1 MFEFI
6 SEKLGSALSS
16 LWKSPTVSEEQI
28 DEALKSVRMALLEAD
43 VNFSVVKTFNQR
55 LRERFKA
62 SPIEKLSG
70 VSPVQQVIKLIHDEI
85 VNLLGGSVEKEAPI
99 SAESWKEKFTFDPAL
114 LSLNKSFTSILV
126 CGLQGSGKTTQVGKL
141 ARFIRK
147 NMPQKRILVAACDL
161 QRPQA
166 VEQLEILCKQVGV
179 DLYRG
184 SGSVVE
190 VAKAAYKLAKENYD
204 LLITDTAGRLYI
216 DEALMDELS
225 SVKAQVSPDEV
236 LFVASAA
243 MGQDVAK
250 SAQAFH
256 ERMAITGSIVS
267 MLDGDA
273 KGGAVL
279 SIHMMTGKPIKFEG
293 VGEKIDD
300 LQAFN
305 AHSMADRLLGMGD
318 TINLVRKMQE
328 HVSENDSKDLEKKLL
343 NATFTYE
350 DFLKQLQTIKRMG
363 SLGSLLRMLPGASN
377 LPIDEKRIAQTEA
390 MILSMT
396 PAERGQKVDL
406 VVSRRKRIARGAG
419 VRLEEVHQMVK
430 TFQQMRDLAKNLP
443 NLKQQMKKSLGGFS
457 WR

>member
-16 LWKSPTVSEEQI
+16 LWKSSAISEEQI

-55 LRERFKA
+55 LRERLKEN
-62 SPIEKLSG
+62 PIEKLSG
-70 VSPVQQVIKLIHDEI
+70 VAPVQQITKLIHDEL
-85 VNLLGGSVEKEAPI
+85 VNLLGGKSEKETINP
-99 SAESWKEKFTFDPAL
+99 EKWKEKLAFDSEN
-114 LSLNKSFTSILV
+114 LSLNKPFTSILL

-141 ARFIRK
+141 SRLIRK
-147 NMPQKRILVAACDL
+147 SLPDKKVLVAACDL

-166 VEQLEILCKQVGV
+166 VEQLEILCKQAGV
-179 DLYRG
+179 DLYKG
-184 SGSVVE
+184 AGTPTE
-190 VAKAAYKLAKENYD
+190 VARSAYKLAKEKYD
-204 LLITDTAGRLYI
+204 VLITDTAGRLYI
-216 DEALMDELS
+216 DESLMDELKC
-225 SVKAQVSPDEV
+225 VRDEVFPDEV

-250 SAQAFH
+250 SAQSFH
-256 ERMAITGSIVS
+256 ERMSLTGSIVT

-279 SIHMMTGKPIKFEG
+279 SIFMMTGRPIKLEG
-293 VGEKIDD
+293 IGEKLDD
-300 LQAFN
+300 LQAFH

-318 TINLVRKMQE
+318 TLNLVRKMQE
-328 HVSENDSKDLEKKLL
+328 QVSEKESKDLEKKILT
-343 NATFTYE
+343 ASFTFD
-350 DFLKQLQTIKRMG
+350 DFLKQLQALKRMG
-363 SLGSLLRMLPGASN
+363 SISSLLKMLPGGAQ
-377 LPIDEKRIAQTEA
+377 LPIDEKRMAQTEA

-396 PAERGQKVDL
+396 SAERSQKVEL
-406 VVSRRKRIARGAG
+406 VVSRRKRIAKGAG
-419 VRLEEVHQMVK
+419 VRLDEVHQMVK
-430 TFQQMRDLAKNLP
+430 TFQQMRDMAKNLP

>member
-1 MFEFI
+1 
-6 SEKLGSALSS
+6 
-16 LWKSPTVSEEQI
+16 
-28 DEALKSVRMALLEAD
+28 LEAD

-55 LRERFKA
+55 LRERLKET
-62 SPIEKLSG
+62 PIEKLSG
-70 VSPVQQVIKLIHDEI
+70 VSPVQQVIKLIHDEL
-85 VNLLGGSVEKEAPI
+85 VHLLGGKEERETTTDPEA
-99 SAESWKEKFTFDPAL
+99 WKQKLVFDPSL
-114 LSLNKSFTSILV
+114 LNLQKPFTSILL

-147 NMPQKRILVAACDL
+147 NLPQKRILVAACDL

-166 VEQLEILCKQVGV
+166 IEQLDILCKQAGV
-179 DLYRG
+179 DIYRG
-184 SGSVVE
+184 SGSVAE
-190 VAKAAYKLAKENYD
+190 VAKAAYKLAKESYD
-204 LLITDTAGRLYI
+204 ILITDTAGRLYI
-216 DEALMDELS
+216 DETLMDELHA
-225 SVKAQVSPDEV
+225 VRDQVHPDEV

-256 ERMAITGSIVS
+256 ERMTLSGSIIS

-279 SIHMMTGKPIKFEG
+279 SIHMMTGCPIKFEG
-293 VGEKIDD
+293 VGEKLDD
-300 LQAFN
+300 LQLFN

-328 HVSENDSKDLEKKLL
+328 HVNENDNKDLEKKLL
-343 NATFTYE
+343 TATFTYE

-363 SLGSLLRMLPGASN
+363 SLASLLKMLPGASN
-377 LPIDEKRIAQTEA
+377 LPIDEKRMAQTEA

-396 PAERGQKVDL
+396 PAERSQKVEL
-406 VVSRRKRIARGAG
+406 VVSRRKRIAKGAG

>member
-6 SEKLGSALSS
+6 SEKLGSALSG
-16 LWKSPTVSEEQI
+16 LWKSSSVTEEQI

-55 LRERFKA
+55 LRDRLKEN
-62 SPIEKLSG
+62 PIEKLSG
-70 VSPVQQVIKLIHDEI
+70 VTPVQQVIKLIHDEI
-85 VNLLGGSVEKEAPI
+85 VNLLGGKSETAT
-99 SAESWKEKFTFDPAL
+99 AESPEKWKEKLAFNPET
-114 LSLNKSFTSILV
+114 LSLHKAFTSILV

-141 ARFIRK
+141 ARLIRK
-147 NMPQKRILVAACDL
+147 QMPNKRVLVAACDL

-166 VEQLEILCKQVGV
+166 VEQLDILCKQAGV

-184 SGSVVE
+184 SGTPPE
-190 VAKAAYKLAKENYD
+190 VAKAAYKMAKEQYD
-204 LLITDTAGRLYI
+204 VLITDTAGRLYI
-216 DEALMDELS
+216 DEPLMNELH
-225 SVKAQVSPDEV
+225 SVREQVSPDEV

-250 SAQAFH
+250 SAQSFH
-256 ERMAITGSIVS
+256 ERMALTGSIVT

-279 SIHMMTGKPIKFEG
+279 SIHMMTGRPIKLEG
-293 VGEKIDD
+293 VGEKLDD
-300 LQAFN
+300 LQPFH

-328 HVSENDSKDLEKKLL
+328 HVNENDSKDLEKKILS
-343 NATFTYE
+343 ATFTFD
-350 DFLKQLQTIKRMG
+350 DFLKQLQTLKRMG
-363 SLGSLLRMLPGASN
+363 SLTSLLKMIPGASQ
-377 LPIDEKRIAQTEA
+377 LPVDEKKMAQTEA

-396 PAERGQKVDL
+396 PAERNQKVEL

-430 TFQQMRDLAKNLP
+430 TFQQMKDLAKNLP